1 MNFNQM
7 VHRKGDTKSIFSNQ
21 IPLKAHYINQNTR
34 NPPKLPRS
42 QTRATITI
50 KDLLL
55 IYLYT
60 SFKKPIRRSF
70 HNYQDKFKFMYIVF
84 YS

>member
-7 VHRKGDTKSIFSNQ
+7 VQRKGDTKSIFSNQ
-21 IPLKAHYINQNTR
+21 TPLKAHYINQNTR

-50 KDLLL
+50 KDLFSIILNQNSNKNVSSL
-55 IYLYT
+55 
-60 SFKKPIRRSF
+60 
-70 HNYQDKFKFMYIVF
+70 
-84 YS
+84 